1 MITIAIVSNDQI
13 AILLLVMLQ
22 KMNENET
29 IQASFMRNQVVSWKV
44 AEEHV
49 LQLYWLLTLA
59 ISSSV
64 NSLLSDMTS

>member
-13 AILLLVMLQ
+13 AILLLIMLQ

-44 AEEHV
+44 AEEDV
-49 LQLYWLLTLA
+49 LHLY
-59 ISSSV
+59 
-64 NSLLSDMTS
+64 